1 MNFEKKLPPELEQR
15 WEKLREQLQP
25 LEVAAPPK
33 LVKLWKFDNQSLLA
47 ILLILFATAVLTWIW
62 WSAGKYEQTSTEATN
77 EITVVSNAPTLSP
90 QTLSGE
96 IYVYI
101 YGEVLNPGVYS
112 LPSGSRVFQA
122 LEIAGGQTSSRELTI
137 NLAQIL
143 NDGDQI
149 FIGKVAEIKTDISSR
164 QVSSQANKDKCIN
177 INDANV
183 SVLDSLPGIGPV
195 MSKKIIDWRQMNGGF
210 KSISE
215 LKKVKGIGDAKYRE
229 IEPLVCI

>member
-1 MNFEKKLPPELEQR
+1 MKFEKKLPPELEQR

-62 WSAGKYEQTSTEATN
+62 WSAGKYEQSPKEETN
-77 EITVVSNAPTLSP
+77 EITVVSNAPTLSL
-90 QTLSGE
+90 QTPSGE
-96 IYVYI
+96 IYVHI